1 MTPISFLSVA
11 LKNLKRK
18 PFRTG
23 ILIFA
28 IGLFVSLLVFAAS
41 FTISVTSSI
50 DRAAQRLGADLIV
63 VPVGART
70 ETQEYLLESRKTSSY
85 MPRGIIKRVAE
96 IEGVTALTHQTYI
109 SSISGMCCDIIPT
122 GIVAFDPDT
131 DFIVKPWLNKAIGR
145 ELERGE
151 AIAGASTSENVGLGL
166 LQMEATIFNQ
176 RFSIVG
182 TLEATGTG
190 LDNALFMTEESL
202 KDIIAGGTSPLYDDE
217 ISVIFVKLERGLD
230 PDYMGRVVEGRIVEV
245 DVVTRSRMGSR
256 FLDILADI
264 NKIFLVTIGLSSLL
278 TIFLVWSIFSAI
290 ANERSREIGIMRA
303 IGAKE
308 SHIVRLFLLEVFLLG
323 LAGSIFGAVT
333 GTLLTSLLAD
343 SFTLIKSISAGLR
356 LPTQIAIAIAGVAFG
371 SGICVAGAMLPI
383 NRIKKLEPLLA
394 IKED

>member
-1 MTPISFLSVA
+1 MKQLSFLSVA
-11 LKNLKRK
+11 MKNLKRK

-23 ILIFA
+23 ILVFA
-28 IGLFVSLLVFAAS
+28 IGLFVSLLIFAVS

-50 DRAAQRLGADLIV
+50 DRAGQRLGADLIV

-70 ETQEYLLESRKTSSY
+70 ETQEYLLEAKKTSSY
-85 MPRGIIKRVAE
+85 MPQEIIEKVKE
-96 IEGVTALTHQTYI
+96 IEGVTALTHQTYV

-122 GIVAFDPDT
+122 GIVAFDPGT

-145 ELERGE
+145 DLLRGE
-151 AIAGASTSENVGLGL
+151 AIAGAGTSENIGLGL
-166 LQMEATIFNQ
+166 LQVEATIFNK

-202 KDIIAGGTSPLYDDE
+202 RDIIEGGASPLHEKE
-217 ISVIFVKLERGLD
+217 ISVIFVKLASGLD
-230 PDYMGRVVEGRIVEV
+230 PDYMGRVIEGRILEV
-245 DVVTRSRMGSR
+245 NVVTRSSMGSR
-256 FLDILADI
+256 FLAVLGDI
-264 NKIFLVTIGLSSLL
+264 NKIFLVTIGLSSVL

-290 ANERSREIGIMRA
+290 ANERSREIGIMRS

-308 SHIVRLFLLEVFLLG
+308 SHIVKLFLLEVLILG
-323 LAGSIFGAVT
+323 MTGSVIGAVA
-333 GTLLTSLLAD
+333 GTLFTSLLAD
-343 SFTLIKSISAGLR
+343 SFTLIKSISAGLQ
-356 LPTQIAIAIAGVAFG
+356 PAAQIAIAGIGIAFG